1 MPYNPTVNDRSGE
14 ILAQHQINS
23 AETQAAGNNAF
34 ANSLMEGATS
44 AIGSIA
50 GAYTQTKMQ
59 AAGGKAFKDFMGI
72 AGPSMGISD
81 DQLKMFKSMN
91 DQDAYQIS
99 SMMSP
104 VMPSLISGNSLGKY
118 YSAAALANQR
128 ATIQNQVP
136 ANQQPVSL
144 PAQSDAA
151 SPQGGAPS
159 WMGLIKP
166 RPQQQQQ

>member
-1 MPYNPTVNDRSGE
+1 MFAYNPTVNDRSGE

-99 SMMSP
+99 SMMLP
-104 VMPSLISGNSLGKY
+104 MGPSMISANTWAPR
-118 YSAAALANQR
+118 AAMQNQN
-128 ATIQNQVP
+128 AVYQNQVP
-136 ANQQPVSL
+136 PNQQPMAPLGTNSSSNNAA
-144 PAQSDAA
+144 PQTQSIFTN
-151 SPQGGAPS
+151 PN
-159 WMGLIKP
+159 IKTTDQFG
-166 RPQQQQQ
+166 R